1 MKKPWL
7 TLGWLL
13 LFGTVCPACRKGPQ
27 LPSRETLVQNA
38 IDKRLRQYRQS
49 HEERCMRNVFSTA
62 KKQVDSTML
71 ANARNLKVVD
81 TIPRPPKPSK
91 PGLPEGKT
99 LTDTLEVAPLLPIDS
114 TERVNV
120 TLRDTI
126 KMHPASEIK

>member
-1 MKKPWL
+1 MKKRWL
-7 TLGWLL
+7 PLGLL
-13 LFGTVCPACRKGPQ
+13 LLLGLTYAACRKNPD
-27 LPSRETLVQNA
+27 LPSRETLIQNA
-38 IDKRLRQYRQS
+38 IDKRLGQYRQS
-49 HEERCMRNVFSTA
+49 HEDRCLRNVLSLA